1 MGFLMLTLADF
12 SSFAWNFVPG
22 TLCTHIPV
30 YSHHKT
36 ATNAPY
42 NSKTPLPQCSAYKP
56 PPLTPNISPLN
67 SLPTNRTWMENFS
80 GLCRGGPTPWPPL
93 SIGGVGVGVLYHTF
107 RTPILEERK
116 MEFFDF
122 LGREKKKDAHFQKD
136 FSKFSQN
143 RARFKFT
150 DPDVHHPHPPPPPH
164 WYVNH

>member
-42 NSKTPLPQCSAYKP
+42 NSKTPLPQCGAYKP
-56 PPLTPNISPLN
+56 PPPTPNISPLN

-80 GLCRGGPTPWPPL
+80 GLCRGGDKQGYFHQFHGARYHKAFHCHHTL
-93 SIGGVGVGVLYHTF
+93 SGMIIITSELKNVTIGQKHDKWKKSWKKNVMAPSITF
-107 RTPILEERK
+107 
-116 MEFFDF
+116 
-122 LGREKKKDAHFQKD
+122 
-136 FSKFSQN
+136 
-143 RARFKFT
+143 
-150 DPDVHHPHPPPPPH
+150 
-164 WYVNH
+164 

>member
-56 PPLTPNISPLN
+56 PPPTPNISPLN
-67 SLPTNRTWMENFS
+67 SLPTNRTWMDFS
-80 GLCRGGPTPWPPL
+80 GLCRGDPTPAPL
-93 SIGGVGVGVLYHTF
+93 PLINRWGWGGSVVPHFQNPYSG
-107 RTPILEERK
+107 RTKNGI
-116 MEFFDF
+116 FDF
-122 LGREKKKDAHFQKD
+122 LGRVKKKDAHFQKD

>member
-56 PPLTPNISPLN
+56 PPPTPNISPLN

-80 GLCRGGPTPWPPL
+80 GLCRGGVRPLPPPPL
-93 SIGGVGVGVLYHTF
+93 SIGGVGVGVF
-107 RTPILEERK
+107 RDFQNPYSGRTKNGIFWFFRERK
-116 MEFFDF
+116 EKRCTFPEGFF
-122 LGREKKKDAHFQKD
+122 KI
-136 FSKFSQN
+136 FSKSC
-143 RARFKFT
+143 KI
-150 DPDVHHPHPPPPPH
+150 
-164 WYVNH
+164 